1 MVKITRLP
9 TEAASI
15 SQALLAKLLQYTLA
29 QKIRIALTC
38 PRKLDDPPRDY
49 FIGEVTSACK
59 SKGDASHFEC
69 DPHDPLGFGI
79 PATSRSS
86 ACPHMR

>member
-49 FIGEVTSACK
+49 FIGEVASACK
-59 SKGDASHFEC
+59 SKGDAS
-69 DPHDPLGFGI
+69 LSNAI
-79 PATSRSS
+79 PMTRLVSGSGL
-86 ACPHMR
+86 